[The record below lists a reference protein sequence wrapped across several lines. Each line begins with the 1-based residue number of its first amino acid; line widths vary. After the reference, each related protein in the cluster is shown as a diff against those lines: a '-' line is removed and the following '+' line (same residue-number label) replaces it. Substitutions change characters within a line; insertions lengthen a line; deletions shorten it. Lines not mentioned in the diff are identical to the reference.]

1 MGTSLWHVRPS
12 LYVLQVYIKTY
23 LKDNFFIWAIFLGGG
38 RFSLI
43 YTVRGHN
50 VSFSFHGVVTIQ
62 LAALNLRISLDR
74 ITRYSK

>member
-50 VSFSFHGVVTIQ
+50 VSFFFSRCSDNSIGCFES
-62 LAALNLRISLDR
+62 AN
-74 ITRYSK
+74 